1 GRFISADGPNNRV
14 RFDHLFLTSSY
25 GGVNVI
31 VGSFT
36 AGFGERLTFNSS
48 EYQLP
53 SGWYSNSRFTESN
66 ELGRVRIRDRQFGVA
81 VQYDGWNLGR
91 SAWLEGTAF
100 ASSNLLDLFQRDF
113 AYEGNGD
120 VCGVEGY
127 TCADLFD
134 GTFPDA
140 QSTSDFVL
148 DGRARSI
155 RISAPDDSAN
165 YDFEQIRRAYRE
177 DLVGGN
183 LTLHFNDSLAWGVT
197 SYIGQTDFNLDDD
210 ATPNF
215 GYSSGRVR
223 QELQPFGAVGT
234 FVRWIHPYFDV
245 GAEYA
250 RTFVD
255 GGGNGFLLRANINPV
270 PSVELT
276 TRLWY
281 YGATFINP
289 QGNGF
294 AGADEA
300 FGERDRNDRGGQI
313 RAVVKAV
320 KDLRLRTTI
329 EYRQNPNQIFLTPD
343 GYETFRR
350 ETLLDDITLAQRADL
365 GVTTKEDLFV
375 NFVHQDRVLR
385 SLDLAF
391 ETFSDE
397 SGTSGNTGDACFPLT
412 RELTSGENAGLP
424 VSDCSTGTRTQLQL
438 GVATRRIPATSL
450 YFRGD
455 YIRQA
460 QIDTDLDGESSRGN
474 AFRFT
479 FRARI
484 KPWEGG
490 TLNGVVTLRPQDTF
504 GLDEVEDDGSRV
516 ILDTSQPR
524 QYYFVEYIQ
533 KFGRDWTVTGR
544 YGYQDYD
551 RIDPE
556 NRFDVGRY
564 SFYNTFRLK
573 AEYRF

>member
-1 GRFISADGPNNRV
+1 GFARSGLQFREGFIPPWDDFAREIDPLLEREHGPQVYANFEASAFTYFRVGGLMTYRRGISIDWDPTFNGATGRFISADGPNNRV

-66 ELGRVRIRDRQFGVA
+66 ELGRVRVRDRQFGVA
-81 VQYDGWNLGR
+81 AQYDGWNLGR

-127 TCADLFD
+127 TCADVFD

-281 YGATFINP
+281 YGA
-289 QGNGF
+289 
-294 AGADEA
+294 
-300 FGERDRNDRGGQI
+300 
-313 RAVVKAV
+313 
-320 KDLRLRTTI
+320 
-329 EYRQNPNQIFLTPD
+329 
-343 GYETFRR
+343 
-350 ETLLDDITLAQRADL
+350 
-365 GVTTKEDLFV
+365 
-375 NFVHQDRVLR
+375 
-385 SLDLAF
+385 
-391 ETFSDE
+391 
-397 SGTSGNTGDACFPLT
+397 
-412 RELTSGENAGLP
+412 
-424 VSDCSTGTRTQLQL
+424 
-438 GVATRRIPATSL
+438 
-450 YFRGD
+450 
-455 YIRQA
+455 
-460 QIDTDLDGESSRGN
+460 
-474 AFRFT
+474 
-479 FRARI
+479 
-484 KPWEGG
+484 
-490 TLNGVVTLRPQDTF
+490 
-504 GLDEVEDDGSRV
+504 
-516 ILDTSQPR
+516 
-524 QYYFVEYIQ
+524 
-533 KFGRDWTVTGR
+533 
-544 YGYQDYD
+544 
-551 RIDPE
+551 
-556 NRFDVGRY
+556 
-564 SFYNTFRLK
+564 
-573 AEYRF
+573 